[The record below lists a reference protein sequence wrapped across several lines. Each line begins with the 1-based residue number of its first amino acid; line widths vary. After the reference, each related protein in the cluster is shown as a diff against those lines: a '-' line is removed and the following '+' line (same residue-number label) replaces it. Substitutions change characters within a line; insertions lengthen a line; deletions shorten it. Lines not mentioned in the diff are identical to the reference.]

1 MLNAAILEQRQEWA
15 NSRSLSELLPWVTLL
30 TPSIVYCKDGSIL
43 GVLEIRGVDLEGRS
57 GQEIDHAAYTVERA
71 LKALDDRHN
80 ILWLSVRRKQT
91 IDADGDDD
99 QVRLN
104 ALYHEWK
111 RGEEFYSMRDYMVIG
126 LRPPAVSSRIFAPAV
141 NALAGETSWGEA
153 VRAMFSGGGHAS
165 LSLNQ
170 FAAQCESL
178 ESVISQISGN
188 LPAFSARR
196 LEGDSLLGM
205 LHGLASPASPPQRVR
220 FDPLRGYLDTA
231 LGGDTLSVDADHVV
245 FRGPAQS
252 RRMAA
257 MVIKEWPAS
266 SAGYEETYPEL
277 LAPLLSLPAE
287 YTLARLFR
295 PLSPDKS
302 RSHVSAIRRHHIMR
316 ATSLFNHLRTAM
328 SSGPVVVHQD
338 PARLEDA
345 NQAGDALNEVTTG
358 LTGWLSTTLLLYA
371 DNERSLDAAVE
382 TATKRLA
389 HAGLISFR
397 ETLHA
402 LSSWAC
408 SLPGNWE
415 ESLRYI
421 WATGANAADLSP
433 IVTLSEGEPVNAHLS
448 EQSRRTQPALAA
460 FRTNHGTAYWF
471 NFHRHD
477 VGHSLVIGPSG
488 AGKSVLMNFLLT
500 RWQQYAPCQT
510 YIFDKDKSCYI
521 TTVANGGQ
529 YLDPAA
535 GGMAMNPM
543 AGLESDADWE
553 WFVSWLEILLTHRQN
568 DLTTGD
574 DKAIRDAV
582 EAVRRLDPDTRR
594 LKSLALVLP
603 GRLSERLTAWVEG
616 GQYARWFDHAE
627 DSFALERFVTI
638 AMDDLF
644 RQPSVARA
652 FLEYAFFRINRR
664 MTGDPTIIY
673 LEEAWFALSDPLF
686 AARIENWLRTLRK
699 KNGVIVMASQNLDE
713 LSRSAAFAAISDN
726 MPTRIF
732 LANPNVDSHAP
743 LYMERFGLR
752 PAQLAIIRQASAKRD
767 YLITNTDHSRLV
779 HAQFPARIL
788 AYLRSDQRAIRSF
801 EAWRTS
807 GDENFLRRFE
817 DEMAQ

>member
-1 MLNAAILEQRQEWA
+1 MLNTLTEQRKEWTK
-15 NSRSLSELLPWVTLL
+15 SRPLSELLPWVTTL
-30 TPSIVYCKDGSIL
+30 TPGLVLCKDGSIF
-43 GVLEIRGVDLEGRS
+43 GVLEMKGVDLEGRS
-57 GQEIDHAAYTVERA
+57 GAEIDYAAASVERA
-71 LKALDDRHN
+71 IKALDDRHLVMW
-80 ILWLSVRRKQT
+80 ITARQKQR
-91 IDADGDDD
+91 IESSANASAGRLDD
-99 QVRLN
+99 
-104 ALYHEWK
+104 LYREWK
-111 RGEEFYSMRDYMVIG
+111 SGEVFYTMRDWMVIG
-126 LRPPAVSSRIFAPAV
+126 LRAPDASSR
-141 NALAGETSWGEA
+141 
-153 VRAMFSGGGHAS
+153 MFSPVVHAIAGAVPWRDAIRAVISGGHS
-165 LSLNQ
+165 LSLSIDQ
-170 FAAQCESL
+170 LASQCEAL
-178 ESVISQISGN
+178 ESMIRQILSN
-188 LPAFSARR
+188 LPAFRVSRV
-196 LEGDSLLGM
+196 EGAELLGV
-205 LHGLASPASPPQRVR
+205 LNVLASPASEPHPVR
-220 FDPLRGYLDTA
+220 FDPDRGYLDTA
-231 LGGDTLSVDADHVV
+231 LGGNTLAVEADHVV
-245 FRGPAQS
+245 FQGASAS

-257 MVIKEWPAS
+257 VVIKEWPTTN
-266 SAGYEETYPEL
+266 AGWEETYPEL
-277 LAPLLSLPAE
+277 MAPLLSLPAE
-287 YTLARLFR
+287 YTLVRTLR
-295 PLSPDKS
+295 PLSPDQS
-302 RSHVSAIRRHHIMR
+302 RKHVNAIRRHHLMR
-316 ATSLFNHLRTAM
+316 ATSLFNHLRAAM
-328 SSGPVVVHQD
+328 SSGPTVVRQD
-338 PARLEDA
+338 PARLDDA
-345 NQAGDALNEVTTG
+345 NAAGIALSEVTTG
-358 LTGWLSTTLLLYA
+358 LTGWLSTALLLYA
-371 DNERSLDAAVE
+371 DDERSLEAAVE

-389 HAGLISFR
+389 HNGLVTFR
-397 ETLHA
+397 ETLHT
-402 LSSWAC
+402 LSAWAG

-415 ESLRYI
+415 ESIRYV

-433 IVTLSEGEPVNAHLS
+433 IITLSEGEPINRHLT
-448 EQSRRTQPALAA
+448 EQSGRTQPALAV
-460 FRTNHGTAYWF
+460 FQTNHGTSYWL
-471 NFHRHD
+471 NFHRYD
-477 VGHSLVIGPSG
+477 LGHSLVIGPSG

-521 TTVANGGQ
+521 TTLANGGQ

-535 GGMAMNPM
+535 GNMAMNPM

-553 WFVSWLEILLTHRQN
+553 WFVSWLEILLTHRQH
-568 DLTTGD
+568 DLSAGD

-582 EAVRRLDPDTRR
+582 ESVRRLQPDTRR

-603 GRLSERLTAWVEG
+603 GRLSERLAAWVEG
-616 GQYARWFDHAE
+616 GQYARWFDHAD
-627 DSFALERFVTI
+627 DSFSLDRFVTI

-752 PAQLAIIRQASAKRD
+752 PAQLAIIRQATAKRD
-767 YLITNTDHSRLV
+767 YLITNSDHSRLMQ
-779 HAQFPARIL
+779 ARFPARIL

-807 GDENFLRRFE
+807 GDDNYLRKYE